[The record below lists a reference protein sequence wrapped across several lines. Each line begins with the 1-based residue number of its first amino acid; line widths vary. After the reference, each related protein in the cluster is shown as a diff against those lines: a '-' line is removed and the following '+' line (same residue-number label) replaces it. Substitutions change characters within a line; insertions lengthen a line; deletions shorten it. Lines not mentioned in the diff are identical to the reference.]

1 MSSSFYL
8 PLLLVSFALGS
19 FFILYIYICI
29 LLVKSVLVLI
39 FFNYFCR
46 SVLFSFGYFK
56 KLLTLELLSSNR
68 SVCHKRGS
76 KRMMR
81 PAIQQAQDVL
91 NWWVGPVA
99 RV

>member
-39 FFNYFCR
+39 FFNYFRR
-46 SVLFSFGYFK
+46 SVLFSFAYFK
-56 KLLTLELLSSNR
+56 ELLTLKLLSSKLGVR
-68 SVCHKRGS
+68 VVSVVQHG
-76 KRMMR
+76 
-81 PAIQQAQDVL
+81 
-91 NWWVGPVA
+91 W
-99 RV
+99 